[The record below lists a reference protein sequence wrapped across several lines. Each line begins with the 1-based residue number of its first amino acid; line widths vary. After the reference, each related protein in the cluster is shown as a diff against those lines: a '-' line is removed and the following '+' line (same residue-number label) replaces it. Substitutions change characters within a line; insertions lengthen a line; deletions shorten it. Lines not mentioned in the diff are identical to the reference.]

1 MHRLFPAV
9 FYGILSG
16 KGRDAMN
23 AYVTGAAIKQLREQ
37 RNLTQAELAYK
48 LGISASALSNYEN
61 GTRVPRDEIK
71 VKIAEFF
78 GVSVL
83 DVFFAPKF
91 HRT

>member
-1 MHRLFPAV
+1 MQNHVL
-9 FYGILSG
+9 I
-16 KGRDAMN
+16 N
-23 AYVTGAAIKQLREQ
+23 LRED
-37 RNLTQAELAYK
+37 RGLTQAELAYK
-48 LGISASALSNYEN
+48 LGVSASALSNYEN

>member
-1 MHRLFPAV
+1 MQNHVL
-9 FYGILSG
+9 I
-16 KGRDAMN
+16 N
-23 AYVTGAAIKQLREQ
+23 LRED
-37 RNLTQAELAYK
+37 RGLTQAELAYK

-83 DVFFAPKF
+83 DVFFASKF
-91 HRT
+91 HRM